1 MTATEDPRGRARQVA
16 VLATVAAAAAAVGY
30 RLVRPV
36 FSRWPSFRRRRDR
49 SEPQIERVTLDGF
62 QQLRP
67 GMEEADLIQLLGA
80 PTTEANRSQTPL
92 AVTRTL
98 IWRSRDG
105 QAMVHVVVQNGQ
117 VVGKAERGL
126 Q

>member
-1 MTATEDPRGRARQVA
+1 MTTSEDPRGRARQVA

-30 RLVRPV
+30 RIVRPV
-36 FSRWPSFRRRRDR
+36 FSRLPSLRRRRGQ
-49 SEPQIERVTLDGF
+49 SELPIERVTLDRF
-62 QQLRP
+62 QRLRP
-67 GMEEADLIQLLGA
+67 GMEEADLLELMGP
-80 PTTEANRSQTPL
+80 PTAEANRSQTPI

-105 QAMVHVVVQNGQ
+105 HGMVHVVVQNGQ

>member
-1 MTATEDPRGRARQVA
+1 MTATEEPRGRARQVA

-49 SEPQIERVTLDGF
+49 SEPHIERVTLDGF

-67 GMEEADLIQLLGA
+67 GMEEADLIQLLGP

-117 VVGKAERGL
+117 VVGKAEHGL

>member
-1 MTATEDPRGRARQVA
+1 MTISEHPRGRARQVA

-36 FSRWPSFRRRRDR
+36 FSRLPSLRRRGR
-49 SEPQIERVTLDGF
+49 SEPEIERVTLDRF
-62 QQLRP
+62 QRLRP
-67 GMEEADLIQLLGA
+67 GMEEAALLELLGP

-92 AVTRTL
+92 AITRTL

-105 QAMVHVVVQNGQ
+105 QGMVHVVVQNGQ